1 MNRPF
6 VKWLLAISLSL
17 NAGIIVAVVA
27 GQMKTVA
34 PPAGLANAINLPDYL
49 NLNQQ
54 QRARWQQIEKEFLQD
69 LSVNWQQIRSRREAL
84 VRQIF
89 SEAPES
95 VAIDAEQA
103 QIAALQDS
111 QQRRVIQQLLAER
124 DLLDARQRQKLVTL
138 LLSRYTQEASEEE
151 QLHRH

>member
-27 GQMKTVA
+27 AQMRTA
-34 PPAGLANAINLPDYL
+34 PPAGPASTVNLPDYL
-49 NLNQQ
+49 GLDAQ

-89 SEAPES
+89 SEAPARA
-95 VAIDAEQA
+95 AIDAEQA
-103 QIAALQDS
+103 QIATLQDS
-111 QQRRVIQQLLAER
+111 QQRRVIRQLLAER
-124 DLLDARQRQKLVTL
+124 DLLDAQQRQKLMLL